1 MIIEITYDKGNGVVV
16 LNRVDYDNGLLEI
29 LNDES
34 KFKLLNEDPTIKRE
48 GQLKR
53 FLCKLNKNYKNFFSK
68 SDYENIYPKGSVP
81 ARIYGL
87 PKIHKQFS
95 TVPPFR
101 PVVSSIG
108 TFNYHLARYL
118 GSLLTPILP
127 MEYAA
132 KDTFTFVQEL
142 KEVSLRNKYMVSF
155 DVCSLF
161 TNIPLDETIN
171 IAVDLIFEKHQ
182 NFPLKR
188 SELFKLFEFATLKTN
203 FLFNGIMYD
212 QIDGVAMGSPLAPI
226 LANLFMGSKEKD
238 WIENCTFEKPSF
250 YRRYVD
256 DIFCIFDNEESAK
269 CFFDYLN
276 NRHVNIKF
284 TMETEV
290 NQRLPFLDILIDNQY
305 TLKTSVYHKPTY
317 TGLLMNFKSFL
328 PFQYKLGLIRTLID
342 RTFKISNNWVS
353 FHSDIEKLKE
363 TLGRNMFPPN
373 LFQKTL
379 NRYLNKQLD
388 VTQVREEKDIDIR
401 FFKLPYIGQHSVSLK
416 QKLKDMIER
425 YCTGIDIKLVFVGSK
440 LSDSFS
446 CKDKFTSFSQTT
458 SVVYKF
464 VCAGCNSSYIG
475 ETERHLSVRIN
486 EHFFKDKNS
495 HIYKHLATSPVCKE
509 QCTADCFSVI
519 DHAHTKHQLR
529 IKEGL
534 YIKWHSPVLNKQL
547 YHYTS
552 ALTV

>member
-1 MIIEITYDKGNGVVV
+1 MIIKSVVLFLKCLTIFVLNRNFGNLVHDVAHKYNEQLDVADLRKLEKLHKKVEKVTLDITFLRNCDTFNVVPKFLCFNIPHSSWFEQKSIRRRLLKSAIRRREKEKLQLVNTLKHHEEFVRKTLTSIDMFLLRKCITQNVDKMVKESIKTHQKKLQDLTKNFSLPFNPDEVIKNLSSYKLSDEENDILKNGLSFAIPPMKVKKTDVFVSFEMIAKFMTQNLKNETHGNEVKSKLSYFANSYVHGYHPNGSSLKKHGILKKLRSRKDIVIVKPDKGNGVVV
-16 LNRVDYDNGLLEI
+16 LNRVDYNNGLLEI

-238 WIENCTFEKPSF
+238 WIENCTFENHP
-250 YRRYVD
+250 
-256 DIFCIFDNEESAK
+256 
-269 CFFDYLN
+269 
-276 NRHVNIKF
+276 F
-284 TMETEV
+284 TED
-290 NQRLPFLDILIDNQY
+290 L
-305 TLKTSVYHKPTY
+305 
-317 TGLLMNFKSFL
+317 
-328 PFQYKLGLIRTLID
+328 
-342 RTFKISNNWVS
+342 
-353 FHSDIEKLKE
+353 
-363 TLGRNMFPPN
+363 
-373 LFQKTL
+373 
-379 NRYLNKQLD
+379 
-388 VTQVREEKDIDIR
+388 
-401 FFKLPYIGQHSVSLK
+401 
-416 QKLKDMIER
+416 
-425 YCTGIDIKLVFVGSK
+425 
-440 LSDSFS
+440 
-446 CKDKFTSFSQTT
+446 
-458 SVVYKF
+458 
-464 VCAGCNSSYIG
+464 
-475 ETERHLSVRIN
+475 
-486 EHFFKDKNS
+486 
-495 HIYKHLATSPVCKE
+495 
-509 QCTADCFSVI
+509 
-519 DHAHTKHQLR
+519 
-529 IKEGL
+529 
-534 YIKWHSPVLNKQL
+534 
-547 YHYTS
+547 
-552 ALTV
+552 